1 MLNGEAVSDEM
12 LSSGV
17 NPRTAIAQRSDGAVL
32 MLVVEG
38 RQVNSLGATYRDLV
52 DVLLSYGAVNA
63 CNLDGGSSSMM
74 WYEDRYLNN
83 CSSVIGVRPVPTS
96 FLVLKEEVADSE

>member
-1 MLNGEAVSDEM
+1 
-12 LSSGV
+12 
-17 NPRTAIAQRSDGAVL
+17 
-32 MLVVEG
+32 
-38 RQVNSLGATYRDLV
+38 
-52 DVLLSYGAVNA
+52 VLLSYGAVNA